1 MKQGFLSQYFD
12 GIAFKR
18 LSAVEV
24 NTKRSNQHEFN
35 GSRPLRDLLGTNTL
49 NNFPVT
55 FVWLGD
61 ENEGITEEGL
71 VTWYDARRSN
81 PRRSAEYRLY
91 FKSNPVTE
99 LAGEEDL
106 LIVARRPNEEMYII
120 IVKSDTTFENQLLWL
135 FGVNKEINFTFNFL
149 SIENE
154 NDPKVD
160 FAVRYILEDIGIE
173 IQDPDAT
180 LLDNILEPY
189 FNKGFPTTKE
199 FSLLARNNTTDVC
212 PIENPDVT
220 LIRWIEKEET
230 LFKRLERVLVQDK
243 LNKSFYEGDN
253 TDVDLFLKFSL
264 SVHNRRKSRAGHS
277 LENHIE
283 EIFNRNNIK
292 NSRGKITENKSRP
305 DFVFPHIES
314 YQEHGFPPNLLTM
327 LGVKSTCKDRWR
339 QVLSE
344 AKRIENKH
352 LFTLEPGISENQTSE
367 MQANR
372 LQLVLPEP
380 LHQTYSQ
387 GQQNWLLSLS
397 SFISLVKERQKGYLS
412 L

>member
-18 LSAVEV
+18 LSAVEI

-35 GSRPLRDLLGTNTL
+35 GSKPLRDLLGNNTL
-49 NNFPVT
+49 TSYPAT

-61 ENEGITEEGL
+61 ENEGVSEESS
-71 VTWYDARRSN
+71 VTWYDARAKHPTRT
-81 PRRSAEYRLY
+81 EWRLY
-91 FKSNPVTE
+91 FKFNLVIDSAQE
-99 LAGEEDL
+99 GDL
-106 LIVARRPNEEMYII
+106 LIVARRPNKEMYII
-120 IVKSDTTFENQLLWL
+120 IVKADTTFENQLLWL
-135 FGVNKEINFTFNFL
+135 FGVNKKIDFKFDFL
-149 SIENE
+149 SIEGK
-154 NDPKVD
+154 NDPKID
-160 FAVRYILEDIGIE
+160 FAVRYILEEIGIE

-189 FNKGFPTTKE
+189 FDKGFPTTRE

-212 PIENPDVT
+212 PIEDPDEALMKWV
-220 LIRWIEKEET
+220 EKEEK
-230 LFKRLERVLVQDK
+230 LFKRLERVIVQNKLDK
-243 LNKSFYEGDN
+243 GFSESGN
-253 TDVDLFLKFSL
+253 TDVDGFLKFSL

-292 NSRGKITENKSRP
+292 NSRGQITENKSRP
-305 DFVFPHIES
+305 DFIFPNIEC
-314 YQEHGFPPNLLTM
+314 YKKPDFPLDFLTM

-344 AKRIENKH
+344 AKKIKNKH
-352 LFTLEPGISENQTSE
+352 LFTLEPGISENQTWE
-367 MQANR
+367 MQTNQ
-372 LQLVLPEP
+372 LQLVLPKS

-387 GQQNWLLSLS
+387 DQQDWLLNLS
-397 SFISLVKERQKGYLS
+397 SFISLVKERQENYFS